1 MIEMKL
7 YGSEKM
13 LIFLL
18 GLFIGGM
25 VGVVV
30 MCLLQ
35 VHRDA
40 PENME
45 VTQPDF
51 EKSGA
56 VGVDNTTKK
65 A

>member
-1 MIEMKL
+1 
-7 YGSEKM
+7 M

-25 VGVVV
+25 IGVVV